1 LIKNLPKK
9 VAKAPKPPKFVFTRI
24 NLVCPTVLPDAVLLK
39 EFEQLHRI
47 PQRH

>member
-9 VAKAPKPPKFVFTRI
+9 VAKAPKPPKFVYTRI
-24 NLVCPTVLPDAVLLK
+24 NLVDPAGLPDKVILK

-47 PQRH
+47 P